1 MHDPLD
7 FWSQLQTGAWR
18 FDFFS
23 ALRCVDALDPR
34 APRLGTS
41 NHLHQDPLR
50 LGQAVSLGFE
60 PGMLRNLQLRE
71 GQAARL
77 AVTFFGLTGVN
88 GPMPLAFSEDV
99 LSRQINHND
108 FLLADFLDI
117 FHHRLLCLLYRS
129 WAVTRPAVSAD
140 RPGQDRFADYVQAFT
155 PRGERYYA
163 AQYVDQRRSA
173 EGLLAVL
180 RDHLQMPVRLQ
191 QWFGRWSEQ
200 TALQQ
205 PRLGGA
211 GAAQLGHSALLGR
224 RVWNAQHSVRLVLGP
239 LTIARLEQFLSAAA
253 LLQSLTRLVDDYLG
267 SCFEWDVQLLIADE
281 AEPAVRLGANQ
292 ALGLASWLPGT
303 SRSLHSR
310 ACVLSRARL
319 HRLQQELSHD

>member
-108 FLLADFLDI
+108 FMLADFLDI

-129 WAVTRPAVSAD
+129 WAVTRPVVSAD
-140 RPGQDRFADYVQAFT
+140 RANQDRFGDYVQAFAPAVNAIT
-155 PRGERYYA
+155 RPAMSISGA
-163 AQYVDQRRSA
+163 APKVCWVCSVSICKCRCGCSN
-173 EGLLAVL
+173 G
-180 RDHLQMPVRLQ
+180 
-191 QWFGRWSEQ
+191 S
-200 TALQQ
+200 
-205 PRLGGA
+205 GA
-211 GAAQLGHSALLGR
+211 GVPRPARSNRSWAAEVPRNWA
-224 RVWNAQHSVRLVLGP
+224 RVHCW
-239 LTIARLEQFLSAAA
+239 
-253 LLQSLTRLVDDYLG
+253 
-267 SCFEWDVQLLIADE
+267 
-281 AEPAVRLGANQ
+281 GAGYGMRN
-292 ALGLASWLPGT
+292 T
-303 SRSLHSR
+303 
-310 ACVLSRARL
+310 ACA
-319 HRLQQELSHD
+319 

>member
-1 MHDPLD
+1 
-7 FWSQLQTGAWR
+7 
-18 FDFFS
+18 
-23 ALRCVDALDPR
+23 
-34 APRLGTS
+34 
-41 NHLHQDPLR
+41 
-50 LGQAVSLGFE
+50 
-60 PGMLRNLQLRE
+60 
-71 GQAARL
+71 
-77 AVTFFGLTGVN
+77 
-88 GPMPLAFSEDV
+88 MPLAFSEDV

-129 WAVTRPAVSAD
+129 WAMTRPAVSAD

-205 PRLGGA
+205 PRLAAPVPHNWGTARCWGA
-211 GAAQLGHSALLGR
+211 GYGMPSTAFA
-224 RVWNAQHSVRLVLGP
+224 WCWGP
-239 LTIARLEQFLSAAA
+239 
-253 LLQSLTRLVDDYLG
+253 
-267 SCFEWDVQLLIADE
+267 
-281 AEPAVRLGANQ
+281 
-292 ALGLASWLPGT
+292 
-303 SRSLHSR
+303 
-310 ACVLSRARL
+310 
-319 HRLQQELSHD
+319 